1 MIDERQTDLA
11 AEPIITG
18 NTKAA
23 VKAIGGGSSDLWMVD
38 PRKLHY
44 DSRDNVRPLIQERV
58 EHFKRLMLANGFQ
71 KDAPLACF
79 VRKEGDADKIYVQA
93 GQHRYHAALA
103 AIACGEWAS
112 KEVKFDRVPIVIR
125 DARTVD
131 RKTLLITGV
140 TSNDSEKLTPLEL
153 AGVIAELQREGMT
166 QAEIC
171 RALNITGQTVRDVM
185 LLLDAPPELHDLIR
199 DKAITS
205 TLAIKTIRDVGAT
218 KALDVIEKALSVAT
232 KDGRTK
238 VTQKNL
244 DTPKPANKTAATTGE
259 ITPTQAKQ
267 LFRALQT
274 VCLDPHFAQLTM
286 RATDAVLN
294 ALAPLE
300 DLLDDSRRA
309 GEPEYAEFNENG
321 VAVGGIEKLAMP
333 KGSSS
338 ASVGICVVCLAPDQ
352 WLTGYDYFVGSGG
365 ASSGPSKHDEAHPT
379 RERAIIARVDDIDRQ
394 IRKSNS
400 KDHKDAKRALA
411 WLADVRARAQVGAI

>member
-1 MIDERQTDLA
+1 MIDERQTDLV

-153 AGVIAELQREGMT
+153 GGVIAELQREGMT

-205 TLAIKTIRDVGAT
+205 TLAIKTIRDVGA
-218 KALDVIEKALSVAT
+218 DKALSVLKTALT
-232 KDGRTK
+232 VAIKDGRTK

-244 DTPKPANKTAATTGE
+244 TPAKPRRTIKSTQTPPDE
-259 ITPTQAKQ
+259 ISHAQAKQ
-267 LFRALQT
+267 LLQALQT
-274 VCLDPHFAQLTM
+274 VMHDPLFDQLGQP
-286 RATDAVLN
+286 AIDAVHRSMREAN
-294 ALAPLE
+294 AHLHLSAWPN
-300 DLLDDSRRA
+300 
-309 GEPEYAEFNENG
+309 PF
-321 VAVGGIEKLAMP
+321 P
-333 KGSSS
+333 KG
-338 ASVGICVVCLAPDQ
+338 
-352 WLTGYDYFVGSGG
+352 
-365 ASSGPSKHDEAHPT
+365 
-379 RERAIIARVDDIDRQ
+379 AI
-394 IRKSNS
+394 
-400 KDHKDAKRALA
+400 
-411 WLADVRARAQVGAI
+411 